1 MSTTN
6 KVEELLKQIDGK
18 LRMLKFTQED
28 TPRVLKDH
36 KVKAMERH
44 TRVFEELIEQTHK
57 LKIEVQQIRIEKGDA
72 AEGNREWSLDI
83 ESKVSGF
90 EEVVDEIKET
100 ITREHTKVKNEE
112 EEIEKEKRRLHFEE
126 ELKFEETK
134 LEMKQEYE
142 KKMEEA
148 RMKSATKGNN
158 AKLPKLVITK
168 FQGTHLDW
176 QRFWGQ
182 FETEIDKAE
191 ISQIAKL
198 SYLKELLVPKARTYI
213 DGLPFTIEGYERA
226 TTILKTKYGK
236 TSEVANSHMQSIVSL
251 PVVKGT
257 QPKKIHE
264 FFESLVTNTQALG
277 TMGKLSQVHG
287 FIRPTLDKLPG
298 IRADLVRLDDEWQ
311 DWGFTQ
317 LVEAL
322 RKWCERNPIV
332 IEEKPDHGGSDTG
345 GSKVKSVRCFQVNQQ
360 QWKPK
365 PCVYC
370 NSDQHKSVVC
380 DKIVDVASRKKELA
394 AKKRCFNCTG
404 LKHRTSECR
413 SLATFNRRIR
423 NMQICCVNQN
433 SQLNLNQDTRIYN
446 FTYAWRAS
454 CSLINIVML
463 SKTKSN
469 LHITLNLPYCT
480 SE

>member
-126 ELKFEETK
+126 DLKFEETK

-182 FETEIDKAE
+182 FETAEIDKAE
-191 ISQIAKL
+191 ISQITKL

-213 DGLPFTIEGYERA
+213 DGLPFAI
-226 TTILKTKYGK
+226 
-236 TSEVANSHMQSIVSL
+236 
-251 PVVKGT
+251 
-257 QPKKIHE
+257 
-264 FFESLVTNTQALG
+264 
-277 TMGKLSQVHG
+277 
-287 FIRPTLDKLPG
+287 
-298 IRADLVRLDDEWQ
+298 
-311 DWGFTQ
+311 
-317 LVEAL
+317 
-322 RKWCERNPIV
+322 
-332 IEEKPDHGGSDTG
+332 
-345 GSKVKSVRCFQVNQQ
+345 
-360 QWKPK
+360 
-365 PCVYC
+365 
-370 NSDQHKSVVC
+370 
-380 DKIVDVASRKKELA
+380 
-394 AKKRCFNCTG
+394 
-404 LKHRTSECR
+404 
-413 SLATFNRRIR
+413 
-423 NMQICCVNQN
+423 
-433 SQLNLNQDTRIYN
+433 
-446 FTYAWRAS
+446 
-454 CSLINIVML
+454 
-463 SKTKSN
+463 
-469 LHITLNLPYCT
+469 
-480 SE
+480 